1 MKFVYTQSMGATHW
15 ACSQKNSGF
24 PQSPMKAHIEQVNIF
39 LVVVLKKNDL
49 ERVLNVGL
57 LSLQ

>member
-1 MKFVYTQSMGATHW
+1 MGATHW

-39 LVVVLKKNDL
+39 LVVVLKKKNL